1 MRITAL
7 RPYVVSTPWRNLTYL
22 FVDTDEG
29 VSGVGEVRMLN
40 HTDALLG
47 YLQEAAKN
55 HIIGADPFKI
65 EDLVRRMMLNDFARV
80 GQIAMSGISIVEM
93 ACWDI
98 VGKALNVPV
107 YQLLGG
113 AVRDRIPAYANGWY
127 TVERQ
132 PEQFHA
138 AAQKVVE
145 RGYRALKVDP
155 FGAGFYEIG
164 RQEKRRS
171 VALVE
176 AIRDAVG
183 EDTEI
188 FIEMHGRFNPVTA
201 IEITQA
207 LLPYRPGWVEEP
219 VPPDN
224 LKALLKVAQAI
235 SATGVPVATGER
247 LHTLYE
253 FRELIELQA
262 ADILQA
268 DLSHFG
274 GLLALKKLAGWADAY
289 FMLIAPHNVC
299 GPVATAANLHV
310 AASTPN
316 FKVQEHFNDFADAWI
331 KQAVTGLPEVDAADG
346 CFSLPTGPG
355 LGVTVDEKFLGE
367 HPRQEVFFNLYQDD
381 WHFRQRGPAATGE

>member
-224 LKALLKVAQAI
+224 LKALHKVAQAI

-355 LGVTVDEKFLGE
+355 LGVTVDEKFLAE

>member
-224 LKALLKVAQAI
+224 LKALHKVAQAI

-331 KQAVTGLPEVDAADG
+331 KQSVTGLPEVDAADG

-355 LGVTVDEKFLGE
+355 LGVTVDEKFLAE

>member
-138 AAQKVVE
+138 AAQKVIE

-224 LKALLKVAQAI
+224 LKALHKVAQAI

-355 LGVTVDEKFLGE
+355 LGVTVDEKFLAE

>member
-55 HIIGADPFKI
+55 HIIGSDPFKI

-98 VGKALNVPV
+98 IGKALNVPV

-224 LKALLKVAQAI
+224 LKALHKVAQAI

-346 CFSLPTGPG
+346 CFALPTGPG
-355 LGVTVDEKFLGE
+355 LGVTVDEKFLAE

-381 WHFRQRGPAATGE
+381 WHFRQRGPATTGE

>member
-224 LKALLKVAQAI
+224 LKALHKVAQAI